1 MISISQSYLD
11 NATDEELLERI
22 QTFANEIDGN
32 LDDSDFSYDY
42 LGDLCACAD
51 ELRER
56 MYQRQYG
63 EAEVS

>member
-1 MISISQSYLD
+1 MVSISQSYLE

-22 QTFANEIDGN
+22 QTLANEIDGN
-32 LDDSDFSYDY
+32 LDDADWSHDY

-56 MYQRQYG
+56 MYQRAYAD
-63 EAEVS
+63 AE

>member
-22 QTFANEIDGN
+22 QTLANEVDGN
-32 LDDSDFSYDY
+32 LDDADFSYDY

-51 ELRER
+51 ALRER
-56 MYQRQYG
+56 MFERAYSD
-63 EAEVS
+63 AE

>member
-1 MISISQSYLD
+1 MISCSQSYLE

-22 QTFANEIDGN
+22 QTLANEIDGM

-56 MYQRQYG
+56 MYQREYG
-63 EAEVS
+63 DAD